1 MMDLEK
7 KLLDQFNLVLDDL
20 MASLNLSERSEKE
33 IKEIRSFLQEAL
45 GDRVNLFILE
55 NLSSEGL
62 AIYEKMISEKE
73 VDFKKIGDFVVSDIK
88 DFKNLLQKD
97 LTDFAKEA
105 LSNFNK

>member
-20 MASLNLSERSEKE
+20 MVSLNLSERSEKE
-33 IKEIRSFLQEAL
+33 IQEIRSFLQEAL
-45 GDRVNLFILE
+45 GDRINLFILE

-62 AIYEKMISEKE
+62 VIYEKMISEKE
-73 VDFKKIGDFVVSDIK
+73 VDFKKIGDFIVSDIK

-97 LTDFAKEA
+97 LTDFTKEA